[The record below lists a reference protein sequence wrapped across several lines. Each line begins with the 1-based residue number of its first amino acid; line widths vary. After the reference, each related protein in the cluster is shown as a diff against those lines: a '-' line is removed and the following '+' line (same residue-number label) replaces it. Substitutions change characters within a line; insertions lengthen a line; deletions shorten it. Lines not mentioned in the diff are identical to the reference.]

1 MTLMAGQTS
10 VSFQVTL
17 VNDDIFEQS
26 ETVNFTIISDDL
38 PDRVSVENNC
48 VLEVSINNDDSK
60 CILYTGTQD
69 MGGGNC

>member
-1 MTLMAGQTS
+1 MTLMAGETS

-17 VNDDIFEQS
+17 VNDDLFEQS
-26 ETVNFTIISDDL
+26 ETVNFTIISDL

>member
-26 ETVNFTIISDDL
+26 ETVNFTIISDL